1 MHVEYLEHNHA
12 EASVLQ
18 RGARLIWR
26 SRSCCTCEYPVWLAE
41 IVGGDAHARS
51 AAKPSADDEEDDQPL
66 MHIFDEDEWQEH
78 SYVLTCDGSFVFKAL
93 GSLETLMMMNWRL
106 DDEPWSD
113 ETEKNLEDTKI

>member
-1 MHVEYLEHNHA
+1 MHVEYMEHSHA

-66 MHIFDEDEWQEH
+66 MHIFDEDEWQDFF
-78 SYVLTCDGSFVFKAL
+78 SAAL
-93 GSLETLMMMNWRL
+93 WISSLSW
-106 DDEPWSD
+106 DDVKPANEGLCVRD
-113 ETEKNLEDTKI
+113 DKGVRAENEKNLDDTNI